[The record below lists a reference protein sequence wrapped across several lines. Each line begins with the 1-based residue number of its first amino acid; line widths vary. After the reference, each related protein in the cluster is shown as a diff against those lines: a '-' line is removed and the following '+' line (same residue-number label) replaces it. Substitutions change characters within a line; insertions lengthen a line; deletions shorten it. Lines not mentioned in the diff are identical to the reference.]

1 MKKSRIYLALL
12 VLGTAF
18 WGISFPLV
26 KEGIS
31 IVHPFSFLMYRF
43 LLAAL
48 VLSILFFKQVKQIN
62 WQTVKYGVWV
72 GIPLLLA
79 ILLQTI
85 GLQYTSSANA
95 SFISGMDVLL
105 IPLLKF
111 FVFRKSIKPKTWLA
125 CTMALAGL
133 YVIAMAA
140 AGSGFNKGDMY
151 ALAGAIAFAAYVL
164 LVGKYNRKV
173 ETISLVIVQLY
184 TCTIVYAVLAF
195 MTVDVRHL
203 VLPMD
208 WSVWKAVLFTGIFA
222 TAYMYGIQNVSQKYI
237 EEEKVALTYLCEPIF
252 ATLAAYILIAEPI
265 TARTIIGGS
274 LILLSMFIAEYKFK
288 YIPFLRARES
298 KAHQ

>member
-48 VLSILFFKQVKQIN
+48 VLSVLFFKQVQQIN

-95 SFISGMDVLL
+95 SFISGMDVML
-105 IPLLKF
+105 IPILKF

-125 CTMALAGL
+125 CTMALIGL
-133 YVIAMAA
+133 YVIAMAS
-140 AGSGFNKGDMY
+140 AGSGFNRGDMY
-151 ALAGAIAFAAYVL
+151 ALGGAIAFAAYVL

-195 MTVDVRHL
+195 MTVDVNHL

-208 WSVWKAVLFTGIFA
+208 WNVWRAVLFTGIFA
-222 TAYMYGIQNVSQKYI
+222 TAYMYGMQNVSQKYI

-252 ATLAAYILIAEPI
+252 ATMAAYILISEPI
-265 TARTIIGGS
+265 TMRTVIGGG
-274 LILLSMFIAEYKFK
+274 LILLSMFISEYRFK
-288 YIPFLRARES
+288 YIPFLNTAD
-298 KAHQ
+298 KVHQ

>member
-31 IVHPFSFLMYRF
+31 VVHPFSFLMYRF

-48 VLSILFFKQVKQIN
+48 VLSILFFKQVRLIN
-62 WQTVKYGVWV
+62 RDTVKYGVLV

-85 GLQYTSSANA
+85 GLQYTSSSNA

-105 IPLLKF
+105 IPILKF

-125 CTMALAGL
+125 CTMALIGL
-133 YVIAMAA
+133 YVIAMTST
-140 AGSGFNKGDMY
+140 GNSLNRGDAY
-151 ALAGAIAFAAYVL
+151 ALAGAIAFAVYVL

-173 ETISLVIVQLY
+173 ETISLVLVQLY
-184 TCTIVYAVLAF
+184 TCATICVLLAF
-195 MTVDVRHL
+195 STVDVNHL
-203 VLPMD
+203 ALPMD
-208 WSVWKAVLFTGIFA
+208 WNVWRAVLFTGIFA
-222 TAYMYGIQNVSQKYI
+222 TAYMYGMQNVSQKYI
-237 EEEKVALTYLCEPIF
+237 EEEKVALTYLCEPVF
-252 ATLAAYILIAEPI
+252 ATIAAYVLISEPI
-265 TARTIIGGS
+265 TIRTIIGGS
-274 LILLSMFIAEYKFK
+274 LILLSMFISEYRFK
-288 YIPFLRARES
+288 RIPFLS
-298 KAHQ
+298 TIKKVHQ

>member
-1 MKKSRIYLALL
+1 MKKSRIYLGLL

-48 VLSILFFKQVKQIN
+48 VLSILFFKQLKQIN
-62 WQTVKYGVWV
+62 WQTIKYGVWV

-105 IPLLKF
+105 IPILKF
-111 FVFRKSIKPKTWLA
+111 CVFRKSIKPKTWLA

-133 YVIAMAA
+133 YVIAMAS
-140 AGSGFNKGDMY
+140 AGSGFNRGDMY
-151 ALAGAIAFAAYVL
+151 AVGGAIAFAAYVL
-164 LVGKYNRKV
+164 MVGKYNNKV
-173 ETISLVIVQLY
+173 ETILLVIVQLY

-195 MTVDVRHL
+195 ATVDFSHMA
-203 VLPMD
+203 LPMD
-208 WSVWKAVLFTGIFA
+208 WNVWKAVLFTGIFA

-237 EEEKVALTYLCEPIF
+237 EEEKVALTYLCEPVF
-252 ATLAAYILIAEPI
+252 ATLAAYVLISEPI
-265 TARTIIGGS
+265 TIRTIIGGG
-274 LILLSMFIAEYKFK
+274 LILLSMFISEYRFK
-288 YIPFLRARES
+288 YIPFLRTAD
-298 KAHQ
+298 KVH